1 MMSVHILPS
10 EAADGSRSW
19 YYLIASGRSSALF
32 AVLAGVG
39 LALANGRE
47 TPLNGRAWQVGAA
60 GIWGRALLLGAIGLF
75 LGELSSGVAVI
86 LVHYALLFALG
97 AALLGLSRPWLIRL
111 AVVWA
116 VAAPVLSHVLRSLGP
131 QPGAEVPGFSSL
143 LDPVSMFGDL
153 FLTGYYP
160 VFTWITYL
168 LAGLAVGRSD
178 LYAARTRWGLAGLGI
193 ALAVG
198 SWLVS
203 ALLMGPLGGEA
214 VIGPPFEHYVGT
226 TPTDSW
232 WQLAVFAPHSGTPI
246 DLVHTTGTALAV
258 IGLCLVIAQAAR
270 PAIAWLAG
278 AGGMTLSLYTAHVM
292 GMATELGFDNRPAL
306 YVWHAVTALLVGAI
320 WRYWVGRG
328 PLETLSANI
337 SAVFRRTVEDPVTPK
352 AG

>member
-1 MMSVHILPS
+1 
-10 EAADGSRSW
+10 
-19 YYLIASGRSSALF
+19 
-32 AVLAGVG
+32 
-39 LALANGRE
+39 
-47 TPLNGRAWQVGAA
+47 
-60 GIWGRALLLGAIGLF
+60 
-75 LGELSSGVAVI
+75 
-86 LVHYALLFALG
+86 
-97 AALLGLSRPWLIRL
+97 
-111 AVVWA
+111 
-116 VAAPVLSHVLRSLGP
+116 
-131 QPGAEVPGFSSL
+131 L

-214 VIGPPFEHYVGT
+214 VIGPPAEHYAGT

-292 GMATELGFDNRPAL
+292 GMATELGFDNRSAL

-337 SAVFRRTVEDPVTPK
+337 SAVFRRTVEHPVTPK

>member
-1 MMSVHILPS
+1 
-10 EAADGSRSW
+10 
-19 YYLIASGRSSALF
+19 
-32 AVLAGVG
+32 
-39 LALANGRE
+39 
-47 TPLNGRAWQVGAA
+47 
-60 GIWGRALLLGAIGLF
+60 
-75 LGELSSGVAVI
+75 
-86 LVHYALLFALG
+86 
-97 AALLGLSRPWLIRL
+97 
-111 AVVWA
+111 
-116 VAAPVLSHVLRSLGP
+116 
-131 QPGAEVPGFSSL
+131 L

-203 ALLMGPLGGEA
+203 ALLMGPLGGEV
-214 VIGPPFEHYVGT
+214 VIGPPAEHYAGT
-226 TPTDSW
+226 TPADSW

-292 GMATELGFDNRPAL
+292 GMATEIGFDNRPAL

-337 SAVFRRTVEDPVTPK
+337 SAVFRRTVEHPVTPK